1 MEEITNKAAK
11 LIKFIRNQ
19 ENLSQTILA
28 DALNVPLRTYQNWE
42 KNFSSKLNYLELI
55 CSFYNINLQLFFKLL
70 DAEPSNWK
78 EILSQNKQTDYEILL
93 DIFKGLS
100 IEELLINHPKLTEI
114 ENISNYLDNIVR
126 DWYFNKKDYQF
137 NFNFTRNNNLEE
149 KLSKKTNLPLSNIR
163 VINTSP
169 VKLQILKEIILGF
182 YGAEWIKEWLD
193 KTSHFSLG
201 ISNGY
206 TVSRIL
212 DNFNRGSAKNLD
224 LFSLNFTKNP
234 VDFSISSTSLIS
246 SFCYKHEGV
255 NNNFKPTSELEV
267 YSAVQLCDAMLLG
280 IGTFSQTGLYSKMI
294 EKTLGKQKLSEILNK
309 KACGDLNYYIFDQDG
324 NIIEDKSL
332 VSAISPTEND
342 SLIKAVDLQLI
353 QKKADRGCKIIVA
366 AAGEHKAEMINL
378 SINKCLVNH
387 LLIDDS
393 IANKLLE
400 Y

>member
-1 MEEITNKAAK
+1 MKEITNQAAD
-11 LIKFIRNQ
+11 LIKYLRKR

-28 DALNVPLRTYQNWE
+28 DALKVPLRTYQNWE
-42 KNFSSKLNYLELI
+42 KTFSSKLNYLNLI
-55 CSFYNINLQLFFKLL
+55 CSFYNLNLQLFFKLL
-70 DAEPSNWK
+70 DTDSSNW
-78 EILSQNKQTDYEILL
+78 EDILSQNNQLNYEILI

-100 IEELLINHPKLTEI
+100 IEELLIKYPQIKKI
-114 ENISNYLDNIVR
+114 ENISLFLDNIIR

-137 NFNFTRNNNLEE
+137 NFSFNRNYDLEE
-149 KLSKKTNLPLSNIR
+149 KLAQKTNLHRSNIR

-169 VKLQILKEIILGF
+169 IKFQILKEIILGF
-182 YGAEWIKEWLD
+182 HGAEWIKEWLIQ
-193 KTSHFSLG
+193 TSHFSLG

-212 DNFNRGSAKNLD
+212 DNFNRGSAKNLE
-224 LFSLNFTKNP
+224 LFSLNFTKSP

-309 KACGDLNYYIFDQDG
+309 KACGDLNYYIFDEEG

-366 AAGEHKAEMINL
+366 AAGEHKAKMINL
-378 SINKCLVNH
+378 SIKQSLINH

-393 IANKLLE
+393 LANKLLNI
-400 Y
+400 

>member
-1 MEEITNKAAK
+1 MKEITNQAAD
-11 LIKFIRNQ
+11 LIKYLRKR

-42 KNFSSKLNYLELI
+42 KTFSSKLNYLNLI
-55 CSFYNINLQLFFKLL
+55 CSFYNLNLQLFFKLL
-70 DAEPSNWK
+70 DTDSSNW
-78 EILSQNKQTDYEILL
+78 EDILSQNNQLNYEILI

-100 IEELLINHPKLTEI
+100 IDELLLKYSQLKKI
-114 ENISNYLDNIVR
+114 ENISLFLDNIIR
-126 DWYFNKKDYQF
+126 DWYFNKRDYQF
-137 NFNFTRNNNLEE
+137 NFSFNRNHELEE
-149 KLSKKTNLPLSNIR
+149 KLSQKTNLPSSNIR
-163 VINTSP
+163 VINTNSI
-169 VKLQILKEIILGF
+169 KFQILKEIILGF
-182 YGAEWIKEWLD
+182 YGAEWIKEWLIQ
-193 KTSHFSLG
+193 TSHFSLG

-212 DNFNRGSAKNLD
+212 DNFNRGTAKNLE
-224 LFSLNFTKNP
+224 LFSLNFTKSP

-309 KACGDLNYYIFDQDG
+309 KACGDLNYYIFDEEG

-366 AAGEHKAEMINL
+366 AAGEHKAKMINL
-378 SINKCLVNH
+378 SIKQCLINH

-393 IANKLLE
+393 LANKLLTL
-400 Y
+400 